1 MGQDLALFQSSV
13 DSKPLEFIFLFIKE
27 EFYYF

>member
-1 MGQDLALFQSSV
+1 MGQDVALFQSV

-27 EFYYF
+27 EFYYFL